1 MSDRK
6 VVLKMVMS
14 LDGFVT
20 SPDGTHEWMFEWFGD
35 DSGEWNRRALE
46 EAGVH
51 AMGRRSYEIMGPHWA
66 ASEGPIATAMNE
78 KPKAV
83 FSRTLEK
90 AEWGPAEIFG
100 GDLGAEIAD
109 LKARD
114 DEGTVLVHGGPDFAK
129 SLTRLGLVDEY
140 QLTTVPIAIGAG
152 HSPFAELREHLKL
165 DVVEEERFQS
175 GALAQILVPK
185 HERPPE
191 AAASRAWLRAMQD
204 TSDHAGAAGALD
216 VIPRSMAPALHP
228 SGSRNQPRLCFRVN
242 RAVPAW
248 AAPHRSPYGRMRM
261 IVFPLRRSVGLRAAT
276 ASSRVATMAMLVRSR
291 PSRTR

>member
-6 VVLKMVMS
+6 VILKMVMS
-14 LDGFVT
+14 LDGFAT

-35 DSGEWNRRALE
+35 DSNERSLRALE

-83 FSRTLEK
+83 FSHTLEK

-100 GDLGAEIAD
+100 GDLSAEIAD

-114 DEGTVLVHGGPDFAK
+114 DEGTVLVHGGPGFAK

-140 QLTTVPIAIGAG
+140 QLSTVPIAIGAG
-152 HSPFAELREHLKL
+152 HSPFAELEAHLKL
-165 DVVEEERFQS
+165 DVIEEERFQS
-175 GALAQILVPK
+175 GALAQVLVPK
-185 HERPPE
+185 R
-191 AAASRAWLRAMQD
+191 
-204 TSDHAGAAGALD
+204 
-216 VIPRSMAPALHP
+216 
-228 SGSRNQPRLCFRVN
+228 
-242 RAVPAW
+242 
-248 AAPHRSPYGRMRM
+248 
-261 IVFPLRRSVGLRAAT
+261 
-276 ASSRVATMAMLVRSR
+276 
-291 PSRTR
+291 

>member
-6 VVLKMVMS
+6 VVLKLVLS
-14 LDGFVT
+14 LDGFAT

-35 DSGEWNRRALE
+35 DSGERNRRALA

-83 FSRTLEK
+83 FSRTLRK
-90 AEWGPAEIFG
+90 AEWGPVEIFG
-100 GDLGAEIAD
+100 DLVAGIAD

-114 DEGTVLVHGGPDFAK
+114 DEGTVLVHGGPGFAQ

-140 QLTTVPIAIGAG
+140 QLMTVPIAIGAG
-152 HSPFAELREHLKL
+152 RSPFAELGEHLKL
-165 DVVEEERFQS
+165 DVVEEERFRS

-185 HERPPE
+185 R
-191 AAASRAWLRAMQD
+191 
-204 TSDHAGAAGALD
+204 
-216 VIPRSMAPALHP
+216 
-228 SGSRNQPRLCFRVN
+228 
-242 RAVPAW
+242 
-248 AAPHRSPYGRMRM
+248 
-261 IVFPLRRSVGLRAAT
+261 
-276 ASSRVATMAMLVRSR
+276 
-291 PSRTR
+291 

>member
-1 MSDRK
+1 MADRK

-35 DSGEWNRRALE
+35 DSGEWNLRALE

-66 ASEGPIATAMNE
+66 ASDGPIASAMNE

-90 AEWGPAEIFG
+90 AEWGPVEIFSG
-100 GDLGAEIAD
+100 ELAAEIAA

-114 DEGTVLVHGGPDFAK
+114 HEGTVLVHGGPDFAK

-140 QLTTVPIAIGAG
+140 QPMTVPIAIGAG
-152 HSPFAELREHLKL
+152 RSPFAELGAHLKL
-165 DVVEEERFQS
+165 DVIDEQRFQS

-185 HERPPE
+185 R
-191 AAASRAWLRAMQD
+191 
-204 TSDHAGAAGALD
+204 
-216 VIPRSMAPALHP
+216 
-228 SGSRNQPRLCFRVN
+228 
-242 RAVPAW
+242 
-248 AAPHRSPYGRMRM
+248 
-261 IVFPLRRSVGLRAAT
+261 
-276 ASSRVATMAMLVRSR
+276 
-291 PSRTR
+291 